1 MERFLPKSWRGS
13 LLFLKKSDWRF
24 KTSSPPFPG
33 GLANTPDIL
42 SRNCMK
48 MVGLWQPGA
57 AAPSWPLSTAWLH
70 VLCTTRSL
78 CSALPTYLKYLMNIL
93 NGYQWLV
100 CLLENKGENIWVICS
115 LFCKTITEHL
125 VTSPGKEMKA
135 EGYFTD
141 LGSTHGMVHCY
152 PACV

>member
-1 MERFLPKSWRGS
+1 MEGFLPQVLGRLSPSPQRKR
-13 LLFLKKSDWRF
+13 LKI
-24 KTSSPPFPG
+24 TTPPQEVWLPS
-33 GLANTPDIL
+33 PDIL
-42 SRNCMK
+42 SHSCMK
-48 MVGLWQPGA
+48 MVGLCQPGA
-57 AAPSWPLSTAWLH
+57 ASLSQPVPAAWLLM
-70 VLCTTRSL
+70 LCTTRSL
-78 CSALPTYLKYLMNIL
+78 FSVLPTYLKYLMNIL

-125 VTSPGKEMKA
+125 VASPEKEMKA

-141 LGSTHGMVHCY
+141 LGSTHGMVRCY